1 MKMKRQRPGRK
12 DIFSEKISKYMKL
25 LTNFFLFPAE
35 LPGSS
40 AIRLSSLRDLPAQL
54 QELYQ
59 QGFVLA
65 AVHPF
70 VQPTDEKEKTP
81 QEQIFRAVLIKKTE
95 R

>member
-1 MKMKRQRPGRK
+1 MIKAF
-12 DIFSEKISKYMKL
+12 DVYITLFKIIDLSV
-25 LTNFFLFPAE
+25 FLVPDE
-35 LPGSS
+35 LPGSLT
-40 AIRLSSLRDLPAQL
+40 IRLSSLRDLPAQL

-70 VQPTDEKEKTP
+70 VQPTNEKERTP